1 MSVSVYVQW
10 LTRVVKTEEVLVF
23 IYLIDNSLMK

>member
-1 MSVSVYVQW
+1 MSVSVYIQW
-10 LTRVVKTEEVLVF
+10 LTRVVKTEVVF